1 MSTTRGVRLR
11 TFLCLALVATVAAIA
26 LTTSAGGAGAVC
38 RERKQAK
45 AVLRNASSE
54 RIGVVEFWNDAAC
67 VTRVVARVGQFD
79 LQGEES
85 GLEEGFH
92 GFHIHTTGTCDPAA
106 EDGEG
111 DAAPFFTAG
120 PHWNPDERNHGNHR
134 GDLPPLLATTSG
146 LARADVLTDRFH
158 VNRLFDDDGSA
169 VIVHQGP
176 DNLAHIPATTADG
189 SERYHS
195 HHYDTMGP
203 DQDSLATG
211 DGGSRFACG
220 VVKRIERG

>member
-1 MSTTRGVRLR
+1 MSTTRSTRLA
-11 TFLCLALVATVAAIA
+11 TFLCLALVATVAGIA
-26 LTTSAGGAGAVC
+26 VTTSEGGAAAVC

-45 AVLRNASSE
+45 AVLRNTANE

-67 VTRVVARVGQFD
+67 VTRVVARIGQFNLEGD
-79 LQGEES
+79 RS

-92 GFHIHTTGTCDPAA
+92 GFHIHTTGVCDPEAV
-106 EDGEG
+106 DGDGHES
-111 DAAPFFTAG
+111 PFFTAG
-120 PHWNPDERNHGNHR
+120 SHWNPDDRVHANHR

-146 LARADVLTDRFH
+146 LARANVLTDRFT

-176 DNLAHIPATTADG
+176 DNLAHIPATMEDG
-189 SERYHS
+189 TERYHS
-195 HHYDTMGP
+195 HHYDTMGA

-220 VVKRIERG
+220 VVKKIERG